1 MKKKLVCIFIT
12 IIIFFSILV
21 VINYFHSPS
30 YKLNKYANITHHM
43 LKDITYEEKKE
54 TSFLGDGIDII
65 SYKIKDNNIEDIINK
80 NKNWL
85 IIDKDFNKTL
95 KELTYQL
102 PKEGYYLIYDL
113 KTKEYTTFTNMY
125 KETKSRDYLL
135 IILDSQNN
143 ELVYLEYHS

>member
-1 MKKKLVCIFIT
+1 MKSEKGSVTLLVLIILLVITAFFIG
-12 IIIFFSILV
+12 IYIL
-21 VINYFHSPS
+21 
-30 YKLNKYANITHHM
+30 
-43 LKDITYEEKKE
+43 
-54 TSFLGDGIDII
+54 
-65 SYKIKDNNIEDIINK
+65 NK

>member
-1 MKKKLVCIFIT
+1 
-12 IIIFFSILV
+12 
-21 VINYFHSPS
+21 
-30 YKLNKYANITHHM
+30 M